1 MRGKWLSAPYFFW
14 MAVFIVV
21 PILLVIYYGFTAETE
36 TGITLTLE
44 HFRRVFERTGGA
56 GLRSMPYVFVVARS
70 VSVAAAST
78 ALCLLAGYPVAYIL
92 SSREYVNRTVLMF
105 LFAVPMW
112 MNDVLRT
119 YGWLTILE
127 DNGALNALLSALGLP
142 RGSYLYTDGAVVL
155 GMVYNFLPFMILP
168 IYTVLKKLDH
178 SIVEAAQDLGGNPLK
193 VFARVVFPLSLPGVV
208 SGVTMVFMPAVTTF
222 FISNVLGGSDYLL
235 IGNLIE
241 RQFLQSDNW
250 NFGSAISIV
259 LMVIILISMAV
270 FSLVDKDN
278 EGGVIV

>member
-1 MRGKWLSAPYFFW
+1 